1 MTAPECL
8 PGSCK
13 SSCPAMSPLSM
24 SYSPSTSQ
32 THLLHV
38 GHDGYSQGDLER
50 QVLKMA
56 ELPISPEAQ
65 TVKHL
70 LAMQETQVQLPLPD
84 LNLSFLVVTI
94 FAESVYQP
102 LFVLTASVPG
112 AICSSHWR
120 ITVHISFQKLCSY
133 AFYPRR

>member
-1 MTAPECL
+1 
-8 PGSCK
+8 
-13 SSCPAMSPLSM
+13 M

-70 LAMQETQVQLPLPD
+70 LAMQETQDQLPLPD

-120 ITVHISFQKLCSY
+120 ITVHISFQKLCGY